1 MTHFIVVSVL
11 LQNQTYNFFKV
22 CLYKCSIKKQKLIE
36 LQGPLEVP
44 QGLEATMDNRQG
56 YWGVEAL
63 HLHFNGQGQ
72 FYLFFLLSQPPSLP
86 LAWVLF
92 WFSWLHWTVYEILAP

>member
-56 YWGVEAL
+56 YRGVEAL
-63 HLHFNGQGQ
+63 HLHFNGAKQI
-72 FYLFFLLSQPPSLP
+72 LSTLHAMGSLQDFRFCSGKNVIH
-86 LAWVLF
+86 LKTL
-92 WFSWLHWTVYEILAP
+92 